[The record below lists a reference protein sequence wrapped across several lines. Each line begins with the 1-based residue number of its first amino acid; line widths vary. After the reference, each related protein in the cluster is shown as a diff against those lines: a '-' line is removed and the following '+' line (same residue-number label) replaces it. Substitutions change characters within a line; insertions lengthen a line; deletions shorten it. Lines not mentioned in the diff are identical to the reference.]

1 MTDNKVVNATVV
13 EESTLVS
20 PVKVNSKHLSIG
32 KKIGVAFSVLAIACC
47 TALSVGATDPE
58 TSQSTNNAIATTMSQ
73 SFSTVASDLGNYAM
87 IVLPAGL
94 GVFAITF
101 CVRKGMSFFR
111 TVAR

>member
-13 EESTLVS
+13 EESTLAV
-20 PVKVNSKHLSIG
+20 PAKAKAKHLSIG
-32 KKIGVAFSVLAIACC
+32 KKIGVALSVLAIACC

-58 TSQSTNNAIATTMSQ
+58 TSQATNNEIATAMSQ
-73 SFSTVASDLGNYAM
+73 SFTTVASDLGNYA
-87 IVLPAGL
+87 ITVLPAGL

-111 TVAR
+111 TVAH

>member
-1 MTDNKVVNATVV
+1 MADNKVVNATVV
-13 EESTLVS
+13 EESTLAA
-20 PVKVNSKHLSIG
+20 PAKVKHLSIG
-32 KKIGVAFSVLAIACC
+32 KKIGVALSVLAIACC

-58 TSQSTNNAIATTMSQ
+58 TSTSSTNGQIATTMSQ
-73 SFSTVASDLGNYAM
+73 SFSTVASDLGSYA
-87 IVLPAGL
+87 ITVLPAGL

>member
-1 MTDNKVVNATVV
+1 MTDNEVVNATVV
-13 EESTLVS
+13 EESTLAV
-20 PVKVNSKHLSIG
+20 PAKAKHLSIG
-32 KKIGVAFSVLAIACC
+32 KKIGVALSVLAIACC

-58 TSQSTNNAIATTMSQ
+58 TSTTNGQIATTMSQ
-73 SFSTVASDLGNYAM
+73 SFSTVASDLGSYA
-87 IVLPAGL
+87 ITVLPAGL